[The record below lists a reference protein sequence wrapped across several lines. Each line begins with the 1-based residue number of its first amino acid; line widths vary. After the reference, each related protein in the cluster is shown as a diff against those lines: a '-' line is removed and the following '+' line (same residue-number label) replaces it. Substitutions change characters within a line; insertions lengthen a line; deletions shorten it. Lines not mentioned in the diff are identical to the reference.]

1 MEGKESCMKNLELL
15 QAALAYVEDHLTDN
29 IHTEDIA
36 RHCYCSKSTLEKLF
50 RCVNRISVRDYIIR
64 RRMVYAARALREN
77 PSRNLL
83 ELAVLCGYH
92 SNEAFG
98 RAFKSVWNC
107 NPSEFNRTYQFS
119 ELYPRLHVPMQEGD
133 CYMRNRKQ
141 VDISELYDLFRERK
155 DCYFVCADIRSLM
168 PINEIS
174 RKAGDMA
181 ILEAMKRLSENAGE
195 EDIVFRIGGD
205 EFVILTNTTDA
216 AEAEK
221 IAERISVKNGESFCF
236 EGQEIPLTLHL
247 AVTTTTAKR
256 YSDLFTSLHLAIN
269 GSKK

>member
-1 MEGKESCMKNLELL
+1 MKNLELL

-155 DCYFVCADIRSLM
+155 DCYFVCADIKSM
-168 PINEIS
+168 DPINKKIS
-174 RKAGDMA
+174 HKAGDLA

-195 EDIVFRIGGD
+195 DDIVFRIGGD

-247 AVTTTTAKR
+247 AVTTVSAKR
-256 YSDLFTSLHLAIN
+256 YSDLYTSLHTAIVEN
-269 GSKK
+269 KK

>member
-1 MEGKESCMKNLELL
+1 MEGRESCMKNLELL
-15 QAALAYVEDHLTDN
+15 QAALIYMEDHLTEN

-50 RCVNRISVRDYIIR
+50 KCINKISVRDYMIR

-83 ELAVLCGYH
+83 ELAVLCGY
-92 SNEAFG
+92 
-98 RAFKSVWNC
+98 
-107 NPSEFNRTYQFS
+107 RTYQFS

-133 CYMRNRKQ
+133 CYMRNRKP
-141 VDISELYDLFRERK
+141 VDISELYDLFRDRR
-155 DCYFVCADIRSLM
+155 DCYFVCADIRSLC

-181 ILEAMKRLSENAGE
+181 ILEAMKRLSESAGE
-195 EDIVFRIGGD
+195 DDIVFRIGGD

-221 IAERISVKNGESFCF
+221 IAERISVKNGKSFCF

-247 AVTTTTAKR
+247 AVTTVSAKR
-256 YSDLFTSLHLAIN
+256 YSDLFTSLHTAIN
-269 GSKK
+269 ENKK